1 MSLYK
6 VMIVMMMMMMIVM
19 MMITVMMM
27 PGHLRSRG
35 EAHAGGAAREP
46 ELQPVHPAGDQEDN
60 DDDDDGDDNGDDNG
74 DGDADDLHGGYQLG
88 LGPAVSRG
96 GEPGLRGGRRQAGL
110 RPPGDLQGV
119 RGHLRG
125 RALSSPGPGGQ
136 CRVL

>member
-1 MSLYK
+1 MEEPRLLVMSLYK

-60 DDDDDGDDNGDDNG
+60 DDDDDDDDNG
-74 DGDADDLHGGYQLG
+74 DGDADDLHGG
-88 LGPAVSRG
+88 
-96 GEPGLRGGRRQAGL
+96 
-110 RPPGDLQGV
+110 
-119 RGHLRG
+119 
-125 RALSSPGPGGQ
+125 
-136 CRVL
+136 